1 MISRGHIAKDEM
13 AIAVAPVQTG
23 AHISRFTTSVDRMA
37 PGRAMS
43 TATLTMKSSK
53 ESALAITAAH
63 SICAA
68 FSALKRSTEALMD
81 LTRSAFVVVC
91 QNSNARGITPARNE
105 ADQRR

>member
-23 AHISRFTTSVDRMA
+23 AHVSRFTTNADRMA
-37 PGRAMS
+37 PERTMS
-43 TATLTMKSSK
+43 AATLTMKSSK
-53 ESALAITAAH
+53 EGALAITAAH

-68 FSALKRSTEALMD
+68 FSALKRSTKPLMD

-91 QNSNARGITPARNE
+91 QNSNARGITPASDE